1 MANQASLRY
10 NKAMQTIS
18 ILGFMI
24 LGAILTVVAAIE
36 PRRSHLSLYELERR
50 RKEGSVPA
58 SDELRRRM
66 LVDDILSFRHVME
79 ALLLVLLTVAA
90 VAAFGGIFGIVVSLV
105 AALYYGRIAQLDP
118 VKSVAQKI
126 YDPYEAAILNFAEKN
141 PRLGSMLRSLP
152 VSGRDDQKLNSR
164 DELEHLVKQSQGIL
178 DENEKKMILSGL
190 HFDERTVEEVMTPR
204 GVVETISKDA
214 IIGPLVLHDLHKT
227 SHNRFPVIDGDIDH
241 VVGIMHIREL
251 LSLGN
256 KETNTAAQ
264 VMDKKVYYINQDQG
278 LRHALAAFLRTHHH
292 MFIVVNQYR
301 ETAGIVTIEDVM
313 EALIGRR
320 IMDEYDAH
328 DDLRVVAERAAKHN
342 NNPPGH
348 VDV

>member
-1 MANQASLRY
+1 
-10 NKAMQTIS
+10 
-18 ILGFMI
+18 MI
-24 LGAILTVVAAIE
+24 LGAVLTVVAAIE

-66 LVDDILSFRHVME
+66 LIDDILSFRHVLE
-79 ALLLVLLTVAA
+79 ALLLVLVTIAA
-90 VAAFGGIFGIVVSLV
+90 AAAFGGVIGVAVALV
-105 AALYYGRIAQLDP
+105 AALYYGRAAQFDP
-118 VKSVAQKI
+118 IKSLAQKI
-126 YDPYEAAILNFAEKN
+126 YDPYESAILNFAEKH
-141 PRLGSMLRSLP
+141 PRFGGMLRSIP
-152 VSGRDDQKLNSR
+152 TSTREEQKLHSR

-178 DENEKKMILSGL
+178 HDNEKKMILSGL

-204 GVVETISKDA
+204 GVVETIGKDA
-214 IIGPLVLHDLHKT
+214 VIGPLVLHDLHKT
-227 SHNRFPVIDGDIDH
+227 SHSRFPVIDGDIDH

-251 LSLGN
+251 LLLGN
-256 KETNTAAQ
+256 KETNTAGEL
-264 VMDKKVYYINQDQG
+264 MDKKVFYINQDQG

-313 EALIGRR
+313 EALLGRR